1 MLAVGSLPRWGTN
14 HPAMLNLPAVAG
26 NKALGL
32 VIGFLLFIF
41 CFWLLCLQGKSNQK
55 KLAGSYTNKTCKLA
69 GIFISVQILQVLKKY
84 ITAR

>member
-41 CFWLLCLQGKSNQK
+41 CFWLLFLQGKATQK
-55 KLAGSYTNKTCKLA
+55 SLRDPIQTKPVSLPVFLFPYKSYR
-69 GIFISVQILQVLKKY
+69 F
-84 ITAR
+84 